1 MAASRARIL
10 CTEDDPDTRELITLV
25 LSQHGFEA
33 ECAGD
38 ADSAIAMARSKHFDL
53 YLIDSWLPG
62 ISGVGLCERL
72 RDFDKA
78 TPILFYSGAAYDRDK
93 EQARLVG
100 AQGYL
105 VKPADGDQLAAE
117 ISRLIAE
124 ANVVVPVAVHYPY
137 SS

>member
-1 MAASRARIL
+1 MVSPKARIL
-10 CTEDDPDTRELITLV
+10 CTEDDPDTRDLIILV
-25 LSQHGFEA
+25 LNQHGFEA
-33 ECAGD
+33 ESTEN
-38 ADSAIAMARSKHFDL
+38 ADSAIALAKSKQFDL
-53 YLIDSWLPG
+53 YLVDGWLPG

-72 RDFDKA
+72 RVFDKA

-105 VKPADGDQLAAE
+105 VKPADGDHLAAE

-124 ANVVVPVAVHYPY
+124 SKAEPTLSGAL
-137 SS
+137 ST